1 MGVNH
6 PFQTLFAVHMTC
18 DSCVK
23 DVSDAVQKLG
33 GITKV
38 DANLKDQLVSI
49 EGTAAPSAIVD
60 AIQATGRDAILRGSG
75 SSDISSERGQLPH
88 DLSVRHHWST
98 CRPAYFM
105 MCVSSQGAAVS
116 ILETYQH
123 LSVIETPEER
133 AKRER
138 QVRGLARMVQVS
150 PEVTLVDLTVRGVSP
165 GSYQV
170 TIREYGNL
178 TGGVESAGPVWA
190 GSDRPATNPSANG
203 SAKPRGFLGTVQVGK
218 EGHGSVFMEAPF
230 QVWEIIGHAMIV
242 SPLDEA
248 ASDGKILKNDA
259 DTVAGIVARSAGV
272 WGNDKTVCACSGKTL
287 WEERK
292 DEIQKGMF

>member
-1 MGVNH
+1 MLGSRRGGGLE
-6 PFQTLFAVHMTC
+6 PKLIFFLFRQTLFAVHMTC
-18 DSCVK
+18 ESCIK
-23 DVSDAVQKLG
+23 DVSDAVRKLD

-75 SSDISSERGQLPH
+75 SSDS
-88 DLSVRHHWST
+88 
-98 CRPAYFM
+98 
-105 MCVSSQGAAVS
+105 AAVS

-123 LSVIETPEER
+123 LSVVETPEER

-165 GSYQV
+165 GLYQI

-178 TGGVESAGPVWA
+178 TKGVESAGPVWA
-190 GSDRPATNPSANG
+190 GSDRPATNPSAIG
-203 SAKPRGFLGTVQVGK
+203 DAKPRGFLGTVQVGK
-218 EGHGSVFMEAPF
+218 EGHGSVFMEASF
-230 QVWEIIGHAMIV
+230 QVWEVIGHAMIV
-242 SPLDEA
+242 SRLDEA
-248 ASDGKILKNDA
+248 SSGENILKNDA
-259 DTVAGIVARSAGV
+259 DTVAGIIARSSGV

>member
-1 MGVNH
+1 MDKSCNSLARRFQPRMGVNH

-23 DVSDAVQKLG
+23 DVSEAVQKLG

-38 DANLKDQLVSI
+38 EASLKDQLVAI
-49 EGTAAPSAIVD
+49 EGIAAPSAIVE

-75 SSDISSERGQLPH
+75 SSDS
-88 DLSVRHHWST
+88 
-98 CRPAYFM
+98 
-105 MCVSSQGAAVS
+105 AAVS

-123 LSVIETPEER
+123 LSVDETPEQR

-150 PEVTLVDLTVRGVSP
+150 PTVTLIDLTVRGVSA

-178 TGGVESAGPVWA
+178 TEGVHSAGPVWVGSVANA
-190 GSDRPATNPSANG
+190 GANDA
-203 SAKPRGFLGTVQVGK
+203 AKPRGVLGTVQVG
-218 EGHGSVFMEAPF
+218 EDGHGSVFTEAPF
-230 QVWEIIGHAMIV
+230 QVWEVIGHGMVV
-242 SPLDEA
+242 SPLDKV
-248 ASDGKILKNDA
+248 ASDKKLQNDA